1 LVNSRTPPV
10 TIDTI
15 EGEMISSSDTLS
27 LISQHL
33 PIQWDIPDGKIHFIF
48 VNLQKSGSDKTFMKD
63 LVTSPDIPVYK
74 VIYELHPEIVFES
87 PVRSG
92 FLTPRVI
99 DRDQDWSFEIE
110 IGQKTGLN
118 QYGPVF
124 CSLLQLQD
132 RSKLVMVQT
141 GDQSRP
147 IKYTNYLFSM

>member
-1 LVNSRTPPV
+1 MNSRTPPV

-74 VIYELHPEIVFES
+74 VIYELHMRQTSRFEPAPPCPILSRPLES
-87 PVRSG
+87 PEGMLSI
-92 FLTPRVI
+92 PE
-99 DRDQDWSFEIE
+99 RDSSSLEI
-110 IGQKTGLN
+110 
-118 QYGPVF
+118 
-124 CSLLQLQD
+124 
-132 RSKLVMVQT
+132 
-141 GDQSRP
+141 QS
-147 IKYTNYLFSM
+147 